1 MFKSGTHTTNVV
13 CFVINVITD
22 LMHPALTLFT
32 LYPLKCVLVFTRRV
46 FLETKMHT
54 LGLASMSS
62 SSGIWQIS
70 PLTMNFPFFLCR
82 KGALLL
88 LIQFIRWKQLCF
100 QVLMVRSNDRQSLSH
115 WYCRSNV
122 LQCCIKFYGVFCW
135 GTLNQLPQFSNLIKC
150 IKNYVLRSASCL
162 LSWSCLSCWIIL
174 DNSSHFFSMSLS
186 LVSGR
191 PALYQEILNQQLWF
205 LGRGCL
211 QSGYGSTTHPL

>member
-22 LMHPALTLFT
+22 LMHPVLTLFT
-32 LYPLKCVLVFTRRV
+32 LYPLKCVLVFTRWV
-46 FLETKMHT
+46 FLETNAHT
-54 LGLASMSS
+54 WTSMSS

-82 KGALLL
+82 KEALLL

-122 LQCCIKFYGVFCW
+122 LQWCIKFYGVFCR

-150 IKNYVLRSASCL
+150 ICFEVSQLFAFLELFVLLNNIRQFLAFLLYVTVTGGLWPASSVPGNSKSAAVV
-162 LSWSCLSCWIIL
+162 
-174 DNSSHFFSMSLS
+174 F
-186 LVSGR
+186 G
-191 PALYQEILNQQLWF
+191 
-205 LGRGCL
+205 
-211 QSGYGSTTHPL
+211 